1 MPLYRVGEQEQYK
14 VRNIRDRYALAQ
26 FRASIRRVVG
36 NLSFP
41 QHSSFFCFFSF
52 LFIDSSVS
60 TLEDSFFREE
70 VRYTVYC
77 YVCSRLCLRAFFSA
91 VLMSFFFGERV
102 ILIEIENVI
111 GHIYF
116 TRTMYHGSSIVYLSD
131 NKIYCKI

>member
-1 MPLYRVGEQEQYK
+1 MR
-14 VRNIRDRYALAQ
+14 
-26 FRASIRRVVG
+26 SIRSCSISRL
-36 NLSFP
+36 NTSRRRQFIFP
-41 QHSSFFCFFSF
+41 STFFLLVFSVSF
-52 LFIDSSVS
+52 LFSSLILLS
-60 TLEDSFFREE
+60 PRSRTLSFGISSE
-70 VRYTVYC
+70 VRYTVYY

-111 GHIYF
+111 GHICF